1 MILMDRICFPDVPL
15 EVVFLR
21 FHIEFWVQSFQRVKL
36 LLLHNAHSK
45 RLLLGQEPFSS
56 PGADYPPQII
66 FKTAAP
72 ILAVGQRLLSYNT
85 CRRFLILRSDNFS
98 IGYCTCRH
106 PLSWR
111 KVEVGNASTCRRFS
125 NGSYGRIFILA
136 TEEKW
141 SAAWH

>member
-15 EVVFLR
+15 KVVFLR
-21 FHIEFWVQSFQRVKL
+21 FHIEFSVQSFQRVKL

-98 IGYCTCRH
+98 WLLHLPGLIVLAG
-106 PLSWR
+106 S
-111 KVEVGNASTCRRFS
+111 KNRRLHLMA
-125 NGSYGRIFILA
+125 NG
-136 TEEKW
+136 
-141 SAAWH
+141 